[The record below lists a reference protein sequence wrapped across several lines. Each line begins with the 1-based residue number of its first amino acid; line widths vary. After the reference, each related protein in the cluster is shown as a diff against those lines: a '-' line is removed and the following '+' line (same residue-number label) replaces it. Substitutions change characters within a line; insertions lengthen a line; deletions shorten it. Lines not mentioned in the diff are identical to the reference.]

1 MATWAVWL
9 NSPWACATTV
19 TLSVTVDS
27 AIVTLIG
34 MDALPAMRTVSL
46 TVAKPASAK
55 VTV

>member
-27 AIVTLIG
+27 AIVTLTG